1 MVFQNVSLVCEVNLL
16 SIKSLQVRRQV
27 QITQKAPLLTIKLM
41 FLGLLALHRRA
52 AGCARWQTWRCLC
65 SAAGGLAEQGFM

>member
-1 MVFQNVSLVCEVNLL
+1 MVFQSVSLVCEVNLL

-41 FLGLLALHRRA
+41 FLELLALHRRA
-52 AGCARWQTWRCLC
+52 AGCAR
-65 SAAGGLAEQGFM
+65 